1 MNRFTV
7 NANLQTFA
15 DELNEKICGDENLA
29 AVHSKNEAH
38 KRQRRNRRKM
48 ARKPTLQFRYSTLIC
63 TPVACA
69 LL

>member
-15 DELNEKICGDENLA
+15 DELNEKICGDQYLA

-38 KRQRRNRRKM
+38 KRQRRTVGRWHGNQRCSFDIQ
-48 ARKPTLQFRYSTLIC
+48 L
-63 TPVACA
+63 
-69 LL
+69 